1 MPRFLGRARSSKAAP
16 KPFGEADI
24 IFLPGYSVK
33 NKSEQDNIAN
43 FLNKKGLN
51 SYKHRWRHWENDS
64 LAFSRSLEI
73 ETIKSKLPKNEEF
86 GIIAKSVGTL
96 IAAELL
102 SQINKR
108 RVKFVILLGIPINDL
123 KSNDVLKFINVFKNL
138 GVPILCIQN
147 SEDQFG
153 DIAQVQDLLKEVE
166 YEQVIKDAV
175 GHSYNY
181 PEDIYNFI
189 SSVF

>member
-1 MPRFLGRARSSKAAP
+1 MPRFLGRARSSKASA

-43 FLNKKGLN
+43 FLSKKGLN
-51 SYKHRWRHWENDS
+51 SYKHRWAHWENES
-64 LAFSRSLEI
+64 ISFSRSKELEV
-73 ETIKSKLPKNEEF
+73 IKSKLPKNEEF
-86 GIIAKSVGTL
+86 GIIAKSIGTI

-108 RVKFVILLGIPINDL
+108 RVKFVVLLGIPINDL
-123 KSNDVLKFINVFKNL
+123 KSSDVLKFINTFKNL

-153 DIAQVQDLLKEVE
+153 DIVQVQDLLKEVD